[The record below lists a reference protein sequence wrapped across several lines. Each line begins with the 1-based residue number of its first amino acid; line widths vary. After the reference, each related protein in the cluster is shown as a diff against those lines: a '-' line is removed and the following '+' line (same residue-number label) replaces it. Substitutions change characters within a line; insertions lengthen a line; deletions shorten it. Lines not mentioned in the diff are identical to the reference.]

1 MMARVSTVNP
11 LAREISAKIVY
22 YGPGLSGKTT
32 SLQRVYDF
40 VRPESRGQL
49 ISLNTEGDRTLFFDF
64 LPLKVEQVR
73 GLALRLQLYTVPGQV
88 FYDATRKLVLN
99 GADGV
104 VFVADSQ
111 PAAHDRNLESM
122 DNLREN
128 LGELGIDLD
137 AFPLV
142 IEYNKRDLPNVMPV
156 EVLRRDLNP
165 RGVPDF
171 ETVAE
176 RGVNIMPALKE
187 ITRLVM
193 IDLRARQPAPR
204 RVMAPLEEKGS
215 HGSDLAD
222 QVSAA
227 ADAGGRSVTAWPPL
241 PQAVQPPAPAAP
253 ASHPAPAARQVPIAA
268 APTPPHPMPGLHA
281 RPQPSPTPT
290 PTPAPSASP
299 APPVAAPAPARPGPR
314 ALGVDPATP
323 LELSFTRLFPG
334 RGQAIGEVEHAIR
347 ERTFGAAVRRAAEG
361 LAELIETLFPPE
373 DQPGDRA
380 ALLGVDG
387 RDYLR
392 LSLLA
397 AKPDPAVSEQDALF
411 GLHLLVDALL
421 KAERH

>member
-1 MMARVSTVNP
+1 MSTVNP

-64 LPLKVEQVR
+64 LPLRVEQVR

-111 PAAHDRNLESM
+111 PAAHDRNMESM
-122 DNLREN
+122 ENLREN
-128 LGELGIDLD
+128 LGELGIALD

-142 IEYNKRDLPNVMPV
+142 IEYNKRDLPNVMPL
-156 EVLRRDLNP
+156 ELLRRDLNP

-171 ETVAE
+171 ETVAS

-193 IDLRARQPAPR
+193 VDLRSRQPAPR
-204 RVMAPLEEKGS
+204 KVMAPLETKGS
-215 HGSDLAD
+215 HASEFAD

-227 ADAGGRSVTAWPPL
+227 ADAGARTVTAWPP
-241 PQAVQPPAPAAP
+241 VQPPGPAT
-253 ASHPAPAARQVPIAA
+253 Q
-268 APTPPHPMPGLHA
+268 PP
-281 RPQPSPTPT
+281 
-290 PTPAPSASP
+290 
-299 APPVAAPAPARPGPR
+299 PARAGP
-314 ALGVDPATP
+314 ALLRRRRRRPPATP
-323 LELSFTRLFPG
+323 RSQRPRLLRFLSPSLGRRLRP
-334 RGQAIGEVEHAIR
+334 RPACA
-347 ERTFGAAVRRAAEG
+347 RRH
-361 LAELIETLFPPE
+361 
-373 DQPGDRA
+373 RA
-380 ALLGVDG
+380 
-387 RDYLR
+387 
-392 LSLLA
+392 
-397 AKPDPAVSEQDALF
+397 
-411 GLHLLVDALL
+411 L
-421 KAERH
+421 KASTRRRRSSSASRASSRAGARRSARWSTRSGSGRSAPRSGAPRRGSRS